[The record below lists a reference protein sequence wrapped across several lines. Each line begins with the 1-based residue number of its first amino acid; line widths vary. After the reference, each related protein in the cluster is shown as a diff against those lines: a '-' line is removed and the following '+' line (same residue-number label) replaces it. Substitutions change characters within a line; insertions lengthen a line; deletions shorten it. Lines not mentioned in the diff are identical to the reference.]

1 MQAKVLEYKNT
12 LETLK
17 SDNESLLNQVKDF
30 VLTELSVREA
40 LEKAENE
47 KNHISDVLSTE
58 TKKTQLLESKVV
70 SLTNHLMSE
79 NKKVQLLESKV
90 VSLMNNLTSQEYFV
104 ISKIASELVLNT
116 EMERI
121 KENFK
126 VMVFSALFL
135 NFFFRLPYMI
145 QISDLL
151 NLDVISIQTISVLL

>member
-70 SLTNHLMSE
+70 SLTNNLMSE

-135 NFFFRLPYMI
+135 NYFF
-145 QISDLL
+145 
-151 NLDVISIQTISVLL
+151 